1 LRMAVQDIRYSDGKY
16 YNILRLGPVVE
27 AVLSAH
33 W

>member
-1 LRMAVQDIRYSDGKY
+1 MGSMGMQDIRYADGKY
-16 YNILRLGPVVE
+16 YNILRLGPVE